1 MTKINWTFKVE
12 KWLKDIYDYISE
24 DNPKAALRTVESI
37 YEKVQILLK
46 FPRGLSSPFTDTILC
61 HHVNSS

>member
-1 MTKINWTFKVE
+1 MV
-12 KWLKDIYDYISE
+12 KDIYDYISE